1 MQLQNNFFILFKVLG
16 PSELQMF
23 LEAFLLSCYGK
34 RSLKCINEMN
44 LDENKSYVR
53 FISSEQNALEH
64 IQDTCMGQRNTMK
77 YYVNRIILNAQRSL
91 LTKRIFSS
99 K

>member
-44 LDENKSYVR
+44 LDENKSHVR
-53 FISSEQNALEH
+53 FI
-64 IQDTCMGQRNTMK
+64 
-77 YYVNRIILNAQRSL
+77 
-91 LTKRIFSS
+91 
-99 K
+99 